1 MHKAV
6 WRRGER
12 QGLRADGTMFELCRR
27 RVIAAFFHFEAYNE
41 GSPRALCVYFK
52 DPMEVLHCHHTG
64 TCAAAFSVRV
74 SAVCPFARKGESADL
89 FALGFR
95 KGNDPGTVDGLAPH
109 ARREEF
115 VGAGT
120 DVFL

>member
-1 MHKAV
+1 MKS
-6 WRRGER
+6 
-12 QGLRADGTMFELCRR
+12 GL
-27 RVIAAFFHFEAYNE
+27 FHFDATNE

-74 SAVCPFARKGESADL
+74 LAVCPFARKGESVDL

-95 KGNDPGTVDGLAPH
+95 KGNDPGTVDWLWRRTLAE
-109 ARREEF
+109 RNS
-115 VGAGT
+115 
-120 DVFL
+120 

>member
-1 MHKAV
+1 
-6 WRRGER
+6 
-12 QGLRADGTMFELCRR
+12 
-27 RVIAAFFHFEAYNE
+27 
-41 GSPRALCVYFK
+41 
-52 DPMEVLHCHHTG
+52 MEVLHCHHTG

-74 SAVCPFARKGESADL
+74 SAVCPFAHKGESEDL

-95 KGNDPGTVDGLAPH
+95 KGNDPGTVQGLAPD

>member
-1 MHKAV
+1 MHKSWLSIIFTLSAQRRL
-6 WRRGER
+6 WHRGER

-64 TCAAAFSVRV
+64 TCAAAFSVRG
-74 SAVCPFARKGESADL
+74 SAVFLFARKGESID
-89 FALGFR
+89 
-95 KGNDPGTVDGLAPH
+95 
-109 ARREEF
+109 
-115 VGAGT
+115 
-120 DVFL
+120 